1 MVFGFVKTVL
11 KVNAFLIFKFLC
23 YSCSSLS
30 LSLSCARLP
39 NFSPSSQILGL
50 LNFASADSG
59 LSAADVGLAGAATQ
73 APMMLQLNS
82 ADANAHLAGASFHAP
97 VYQLGLSLEQ
107 GKGRFMKPDE
117 ASASGKRFRD
127 DVVDNRAKH
136 VRPPPFFD
144 SPPLFGCALLQL
156 FREELLYG

>member
-1 MVFGFVKTVL
+1 
-11 KVNAFLIFKFLC
+11 
-23 YSCSSLS
+23 
-30 LSLSCARLP
+30 
-39 NFSPSSQILGL
+39 
-50 LNFASADSG
+50 
-59 LSAADVGLAGAATQ
+59 
-73 APMMLQLNS
+73 
-82 ADANAHLAGASFHAP
+82 
-97 VYQLGLSLEQ
+97 
-107 GKGRFMKPDE
+107 MKPDE